1 MKKLLII
8 ALLFWGCP
16 PPTEPLPEDCAGV
29 AGGTAVEDCAGVCG
43 GDTVVDEC
51 GVCGGDNSSCG
62 GFCEEIQI
70 DDPIWGNGYNT
81 IKIPAPWCTDH
92 ASVTPESCEATGKTW
107 VGSGMD
113 LQSAHLSF
121 YGSVEG
127 NMPNETPCDWDDW
140 TLDDLIVFDYDD
152 NCDQLTDIVDCALN
166 GPNYSPM
173 GCGWEASDGCV
184 GERSYNGV
192 IAYNVEASIN
202 TLTTGMINVFLSIEA
217 TGVAYNAYNENY
229 ASIGFQPKLTNSY
242 GDTIT
247 LEVATLQVREADDF

>member
-1 MKKLLII
+1 MKELIFISILLIV
-8 ALLFWGCP
+8 GCV
-16 PPTEPLPEDCAGV
+16 TEPEDCAGV

-127 NMPNETPCDWDDW
+127 DMPNETPCDWDDW

>member
-1 MKKLLII
+1 MKELIFISILLIV
-8 ALLFWGCP
+8 GCV
-16 PPTEPLPEDCAGV
+16 TEPEDCAGV

-127 NMPNETPCDWDDW
+127 DMPNETPCDWDDW

-173 GCGWEASDGCV
+173 SCGWETSDGCV

-217 TGVAYNAYNENY
+217 TGVAYNGYNENY